1 MNQFLSRLK
10 VTLLLLWSLFA
21 FIQKGKSQSDISFR
35 QLSVNQGLS
44 QNSAVSVTQDQEGYL
59 WIATQDG
66 LNKYDGRQFTI
77 FPKKFSDITQKNQLV
92 LGKVLADKNHR
103 IWIIP
108 DSQNPEVLRPGKI
121 EFEPISEILGATYI
135 FEDTEDAIWIAT
147 QYGQLFR
154 WNEKLDFPELLFSN
168 SESDLV
174 HISQF
179 DKDFLILTF
188 TDSVYLFDK
197 NTFELKT
204 LISSDIQGLFSVSQ
218 LIPNGQVLM
227 GTLNQG
233 LWLWDP
239 TEEKIE
245 KFQEAIGLKVDPI
258 QQQMVLDILVD
269 SKGKVWIATYGA
281 GAYLL
286 DLENPSMV
294 QFSNFKQNPRSLH
307 YNDILCLFED
317 YTKTV
322 WLGTDGGGLS
332 FYDSYLEKFNFYHN
346 NQVPEDINIDVV
358 RSIYAD
364 SSFIWIGTS
373 GKGLTQFDRKD
384 QSWKTF
390 KAANSGKQSLQGN
403 RIMSLFKNE
412 NELWIGYQGDGMSI
426 YDLKTKTFRHFGL
439 QTSPSLPARTVWKIF
454 KDAQNRVWL
463 CTRNEGLFQFD
474 KNQGVVQSFQYNA
487 GEEGSIPENN
497 IRDIIQVNE
506 NEFWIGTENMGIAKL
521 DLSSGLFS
529 SIPAE
534 ENEISSTKIK
544 SLYLGPENYLW
555 IGTNGSGL
563 NRLNLE
569 TWENR
574 VFDTKSG
581 LANDV
586 VYGILPDELGN
597 LWLSSNRGIT
607 QIKLQG
613 NDNYAIF
620 NYNNYDG
627 LATEFNTGAYFKD
640 QQGLLY
646 FGSLEGLYWFQAKN
660 IELNSTPPKTVVSG
674 LQAFDKTVD
683 IGRKIKIPYDQ
694 NTLTFTISSMF
705 FSSPGKNQFQ
715 YKLDGY
721 DKDWNFNGN
730 NSIAR
735 YTNLPPGDYTFLANS
750 SNYDGIWSETPDQI
764 KFTIAPPWYGSM
776 LAKFLYFVLFVL
788 LIYWT
793 YQYLVWRFK
802 IQFELKSKNEEAQ
815 RLREMDQF
823 KTSFFTNISHE
834 FRTPLTLIMG
844 PVQKLLGQTEN
855 PQVKSQ
861 LNLIQQNSIRLLNLV
876 DQLLE
881 ASKLKSGRINLK
893 VRKGNL
899 SLLLQTLV
907 INFYYLANEKGM
919 NLISK
924 GPLITEVWF
933 DADKI
938 EKIVGNLL
946 QNAIKYGK
954 AKSDIHL
961 NWKADGSQLLLQ
973 IKNFSSQYYS
983 EYEKELLFEKFFK
996 PDPKSEGFGLG
1007 LPLVKDLVELH
1018 RGQITLQIP
1027 EGNLFEISISIPLDR
1042 YSYDSEEIWE
1052 ESNSILEKK
1061 RITGKKST
1069 GSTEN
1074 LMILLVDDNQ
1084 SVREF
1089 LNQEL
1094 EENYTIL
1101 QAENGKEGIDI
1112 ALDKIPDLIIS
1123 DIMMP
1128 EVDGLQLCETLKND
1142 ERTSHIPIILLT
1154 AKIEEENKIK
1164 GLKVGAD
1171 DYIYK
1176 PFTTNSLL
1184 IRIQNLIDL
1193 RRNLRNRYSGKTK
1206 ISPKELA
1213 VSSSEEKFLQKVQ
1226 KIVDNELMDVNF
1238 TIEDFCKNIGMSRM
1252 QLHRKL
1258 TAITGLSTSA
1268 FIRDQ
1273 RLKKAEQKLKSGDEN
1288 ISEIA
1293 YSVGFSSPSY
1303 FIRCFK
1309 ETYHMTPK
1317 EYQETKK

>member
-1 MNQFLSRLK
+1 VPEILEPGESNFEPVSE
-10 VTLLLLWSLFA
+10 
-21 FIQKGKSQSDISFR
+21 IQG
-35 QLSVNQGLS
+35 
-44 QNSAVSVTQDQEGYL
+44 
-59 WIATQDG
+59 ATQ
-66 LNKYDGRQFTI
+66 
-77 FPKKFSDITQKNQLV
+77 
-92 LGKVLADKNHR
+92 
-103 IWIIP
+103 
-108 DSQNPEVLRPGKI
+108 
-121 EFEPISEILGATYI
+121 I
-135 FEDTEDAIWIAT
+135 FEDLENQIWIST
-147 QYGQLFR
+147 QYGQLFKV
-154 WNEKLDFPELLFSN
+154 NGELNSLQLVYSNNSKELVNLAELDDS
-168 SESDLV
+168 
-174 HISQF
+174 H
-179 DKDFLILTF
+179 LILTF
-188 TDSVYLFDK
+188 TDGVF
-197 NTFELKT
+197 
-204 LISSDIQGLFSVSQ
+204 LFSKKTNELGQLLTPNISGTFTVSKTIPKGRV
-218 LIPNGQVLM
+218 LI
-227 GTLNQG
+227 GTLNSG
-233 LWLWDP
+233 IWLWDP
-239 TEEKIE
+239 KNQKTLPL
-245 KFQEAIGLKVDPI
+245 QEGVGLKSDPI
-258 QQQMVLDILVD
+258 ENQMVLDILVD
-269 SKGKVWIATYGA
+269 SEEKIWIATYGS
-281 GAYLL
+281 GAFLL
-286 DLENPSMV
+286 ELKNSTIQ
-294 QFSNFKQNPRSLH
+294 QFSYNKQNPRSLH

-322 WLGTDGGGLS
+322 WLGSDGAGLS

-346 NQVPEDINIDVV
+346 NQVPENINIDVV

-364 SSFIWIGTS
+364 SSSIWIGTS
-373 GKGLTQFDRKD
+373 GKGLTQFDRKS
-384 QSWKTF
+384 QSWRTF
-390 KAANSGKQSLQGN
+390 QVSESGNQSIRGN
-403 RIMSLFKNE
+403 RIMSLLGDK
-412 NELWIGYQGDGMSI
+412 NELWIGYQGDGLSI
-426 YDLKTKTFRHFGL
+426 YNQDLQTFRHYGFES
-439 QTSPSLPARTVWKIF
+439 SPQLPARTIWKIF
-454 KDAQNRVWL
+454 KDNQNRTWL
-463 CTRNEGLFQFD
+463 CTRNEGLILFD
-474 KNQGVVQSFQYNA
+474 SEKGVVQQFKHSST
-487 GEEGSIPENN
+487 EKESIPENN
-497 IRDIIQVNE
+497 IRDIIQANE
-506 NEFWIGTENMGIAKL
+506 NEFWIGTENRGIAKL
-521 DLSSGLFS
+521 DLSTGLFS

-534 ENEISSTKIK
+534 ENKISSPKIK
-544 SLYLGPENYLW
+544 SLYLSPENYLW

-574 VFDTKSG
+574 VFDTKLG

-613 NDNYAIF
+613 NDDYAIF

-646 FGSLEGLYWFQAKN
+646 FGSLEGLYWFQAGS
-660 IELNSTPPKTVVSG
+660 IELNSTAPKTAISG
-674 LQAFDKTVD
+674 LQVFDTPVD
-683 IGRKIKIPYDQ
+683 LEGDIKLSHNQ
-694 NTLTFTISSMF
+694 NTLTFSIASMV
-705 FSSPGKNQFQ
+705 FSSPEKNQYQ
-715 YKLDGY
+715 YKLEGY
-721 DKDWNFNGN
+721 DQDWNFNGN

-735 YTNLPPGDYTFLANS
+735 YTNLPPGDYTFLAKS
-750 SNYDGIWSETPDQI
+750 SNYDGIWSEASDQI
-764 KFTIAPPWYGSM
+764 NFTISPPWYGS
-776 LAKFLYFVLFVL
+776 LVAKFLYFVLFVL

-802 IQFELKSKNEEAQ
+802 IQFELKTKNEEAQ

-823 KTSFFTNISHE
+823 KSSFFTNISHE

-861 LNLIQQNSIRLLNLV
+861 LNLIQQNSNRLLNLV

-907 INFYYLANEKGM
+907 INFYYMANEKGM

-954 AKSDIHL
+954 AKSDIKL
-961 NWKADGSQLLLQ
+961 DWRTEGTQLQLQ
-973 IKNFSSQYYS
+973 IKNFSSQNYS
-983 EYEKELLFEKFFK
+983 ESEKELLFEKFFK

-1027 EGNLFEISISIPLDR
+1027 EGNLFEITISIPLDR
-1042 YSYDSEEIWE
+1042 YSYESEEIWE
-1052 ESNSILEKK
+1052 ESNSKLERE
-1061 RITGKKST
+1061 RITGKKSS

-1084 SVREF
+1084 PVREF

-1128 EVDGLQLCETLKND
+1128 EVDGLELCETLKND

-1184 IRIQNLIDL
+1184 TRIQNLIDL

-1213 VSSSEEKFLQKVQ
+1213 VSSGEEKFLQKVQ

-1273 RLKKAEQKLKSGDEN
+1273 RLKKAEQKLKSEDEN

-1309 ETYHMTPK
+1309 DTYHMTPK